1 MILKFDS
8 KTPGREDSGEVK
20 LASKQEA
27 RGKYGLKVQNV
38 GQASPDITASRAP
51 VVEGKELSKKEK
63 THQQALGL
71 IEAHGG
77 PDNIVDV
84 NACITRLRIDVKDQ
98 SLVDK
103 DTIIK
108 KYEALGFV
116 ENGMQMQS
124 IYGAYANVLKMEI
137 QDILGLEE

>member
-1 MILKFDS
+1 M
-8 KTPGREDSGEVK
+8 
-20 LASKQEA
+20 
-27 RGKYGLKVQNV
+27 
-38 GQASPDITASRAP
+38 
-51 VVEGKELSKKEK
+51 
-63 THQQALGL
+63 

-84 NACITRLRIDVKDQ
+84 NACITRLRIDVKDK

-108 KYEALGFV
+108 KYEALGFA

>member
-1 MILKFDS
+1 MKNTS
-8 KTPGREDSGEVK
+8 SV
-20 LASKQEA
+20 
-27 RGKYGLKVQNV
+27 
-38 GQASPDITASRAP
+38 
-51 VVEGKELSKKEK
+51 
-63 THQQALGL
+63 
-71 IEAHGG
+71 
-77 PDNIVDV
+77 
-84 NACITRLRIDVKDQ
+84 DVKDK

-108 KYEALGFV
+108 KYESLGFS

>member
-1 MILKFDS
+1 M
-8 KTPGREDSGEVK
+8 
-20 LASKQEA
+20 
-27 RGKYGLKVQNV
+27 
-38 GQASPDITASRAP
+38 
-51 VVEGKELSKKEK
+51 
-63 THQQALGL
+63 
-71 IEAHGG
+71 
-77 PDNIVDV
+77 
-84 NACITRLRIDVKDQ
+84 DVKDK

-108 KYEALGFV
+108 KYEALDFA